1 MTKPSVQKVVLPL
14 LSAVI
19 SVNGKRGGVGVK
31 QEFPAGAPLFHLL
44 SLTKKT
50 AKISVVGGS
59 LAGGGQTLTLRRG
72 KPLTLVN
79 TADGTR
85 FRLVLLSTSTKAAAA
100 PPAQPTRPR
109 RAPTQSSDDQTQTT
123 PTHRDDADERHADA
137 AAADTIAVPALGG

>member
-1 MTKPSVQKVVLPL
+1 MTPTVTKPSVQKVVLPL

-31 QEFPAGAPLFHLL
+31 QEFPAKAPLFHLL

-72 KPLTLVN
+72 TPLTLVN

-85 FRLVLLSTSTKAAAA
+85 FRLELLSTSTKAAAVK
-100 PPAQPTRPR
+100 PAQPATTP
-109 RAPTQSSDDQTQTT
+109 APAQTTATSTSTTSTTDTQTQQ
-123 PTHRDDADERHADA
+123 P
-137 AAADTIAVPALGG
+137 ADTVAVPALGG